1 MRSEVVEIK
10 RTSLVGFAK
19 YFIYFG
25 LFFLLFKARVMGV
38 YQPCFYGVMVALA
51 LLNENIFCLG
61 LGYMS
66 ALVINDA
73 STFSIILGIAC
84 VVISELCA
92 YICKIKQRR
101 PSFWVGLTCGAMIG
115 VIYLYFGLQDLERI
129 YIRAIDVVLNII
141 SMICALNILKVLRA
155 RKFNLNLNVDEIVCG
170 CYLLMLIFC
179 GVQNVNVIAF
189 DFVKLLGFL
198 LVMFGSVL
206 LPSGFNVILGVI
218 GGLGAYLC
226 GGNLEYITLFSVVA
240 VVSFCFKDINRIYN
254 ALAVLVSDIALNLL
268 LNLFGGVSIW
278 TFMPTLIACIIFIA
292 MPKSTMSKAKK
303 LFFVKKENDTLK
315 NILNQNKLQ
324 ASKKLMYTAEVFYEM
339 DKSFRKLAKGG
350 LDSKSAKTMLC
361 SEVIRENC
369 ENCPNKTKCLKGF
382 NNELKK
388 IFDDLINAGFEKGKI
403 TLVDLPQYLT
413 MRCQKLNQVVSSI
426 NSLLSDYKSYAKLN
440 QDLDSSKLLIAEQLK
455 GVSHVLNELGKE
467 TSQIVQLDHS
477 FEKKIIE
484 SLTYIDIVPS
494 EVVCFEK
501 DEKTNVVSMMIRT
514 IDFDNE
520 KILKVLNTFCPNKMV
535 LDEVVPS
542 QDNNMTYIS
551 YKTAPTYDVAVGVAK
566 MTKGGSENSGDTH
579 SMVKLSSGKFMV
591 ALCDGM
597 GSGDKANKK
606 SETSINL
613 IENFYRAGYDDETI
627 LSCVNNLLNLTSENV
642 FTALDLSIID
652 LKNGEADFIK
662 QGATVG
668 FIKKGEEVS
677 KIESNS
683 LPLGILQ
690 NISPKVTK
698 TVLSPDEMLIMMSD
712 GIVDALGEEN
722 LEEYLKCVNFKSPQ
736 EMADNILNKAKVVQ
750 KNYPNDDMTVLVSKL
765 FYNCA

>member
-1 MRSEVVEIK
+1 
-10 RTSLVGFAK
+10 
-19 YFIYFG
+19 
-25 LFFLLFKARVMGV
+25 
-38 YQPCFYGVMVALA
+38 
-51 LLNENIFCLG
+51 
-61 LGYMS
+61 
-66 ALVINDA
+66 
-73 STFSIILGIAC
+73 
-84 VVISELCA
+84 
-92 YICKIKQRR
+92 
-101 PSFWVGLTCGAMIG
+101 
-115 VIYLYFGLQDLERI
+115 
-129 YIRAIDVVLNII
+129 
-141 SMICALNILKVLRA
+141 
-155 RKFNLNLNVDEIVCG
+155 
-170 CYLLMLIFC
+170 
-179 GVQNVNVIAF
+179 
-189 DFVKLLGFL
+189 
-198 LVMFGSVL
+198 
-206 LPSGFNVILGVI
+206 
-218 GGLGAYLC
+218 
-226 GGNLEYITLFSVVA
+226 
-240 VVSFCFKDINRIYN
+240 
-254 ALAVLVSDIALNLL
+254 
-268 LNLFGGVSIW
+268 
-278 TFMPTLIACIIFIA
+278 
-292 MPKSTMSKAKK
+292 
-303 LFFVKKENDTLK
+303 
-315 NILNQNKLQ
+315 
-324 ASKKLMYTAEVFYEM
+324 
-339 DKSFRKLAKGG
+339 
-350 LDSKSAKTMLC
+350 
-361 SEVIRENC
+361 
-369 ENCPNKTKCLKGF
+369 
-382 NNELKK
+382 
-388 IFDDLINAGFEKGKI
+388 
-403 TLVDLPQYLT
+403 
-413 MRCQKLNQVVSSI
+413 
-426 NSLLSDYKSYAKLN
+426 
-440 QDLDSSKLLIAEQLK
+440 
-455 GVSHVLNELGKE
+455 
-467 TSQIVQLDHS
+467 
-477 FEKKIIE
+477 
-484 SLTYIDIVPS
+484 
-494 EVVCFEK
+494 
-501 DEKTNVVSMMIRT
+501 MMIRT

-551 YKTAPTYDVAVGVAK
+551 YKTAPIYDVAVGVAK

-642 FTALDLSIID
+642 FSALDLSIID